1 MTPQEKSAAT
11 RKTNAA
17 LRKEAE
23 AERAAERRSD
33 RLIVID
39 ALRAVLSDSRA
50 TPTERLFA
58 LEILDYVQN
67 YYFIPSRIKG
77 TENADLS
84 QFKRELETIKSTNT

>member
-67 YYFIPSRIKG
+67 YCFVPARIKG

-84 QFKRELETIKSTNT
+84 RFKRELETIQSTNT

>member
-1 MTPQEKSAAT
+1 MTSQQKGAET

-67 YYFIPSRIKG
+67 YYFTP
-77 TENADLS
+77 
-84 QFKRELETIKSTNT
+84 